1 MPEGSI
7 LLSRFRRLIA
17 MDGAEI
23 ADRLRQYSLAR
34 WDLLGFRI
42 GRDFTKVPY
51 ATALPSDT
59 HGRFFFAPT
68 ELPAICSL
76 IKRELPVQAEEI
88 LSLSTRIRDHRFDL
102 LGYENLDY
110 GRTIDWHLDA
120 VHGKRAPK
128 MPWFKIRYLDF
139 EQVGDA
145 KITWELNRHQH
156 FVTLAKAYLLT
167 EDESFA
173 AEVLSQF
180 HHWWKENP
188 YPIGINWA
196 SALEV
201 AFRVQSWIWTFFIL
215 QSCPLFT
222 TERRRQWVARLRL
235 SGRHIENYL
244 STYFSPNTHLL
255 GEALA
260 LFFLGTLFSFPSA
273 ERWREKGWQ
282 ILLREAGKQVREDG
296 FYFERS
302 TYYHV
307 YALDMFLH
315 ARILAKL
322 NEISIPE
329 EFESNL
335 QRMLN
340 ALLLLSRAGISPT
353 FGDDDGGRLFDGKR
367 NRSVHMLDPLATG
380 AVLYQRGD
388 FKKVARVLPEE
399 TLWLLGVKAGADF
412 ERIASEDSCADSTAL
427 AASSSYLIFDAAS
440 RQQLLIDAGPSGGK
454 NSGHG
459 HADALSVSLIR
470 DRRVLLRDSGT
481 FEYVGPGRERSRLR
495 GTGAHNT
502 LRVDGRDQ
510 AEIIGPFSW
519 ANVPQVRV
527 EHWINGK
534 HFDSF
539 EGSHSGYSRAN
550 SPIIHRRSVFHP
562 RENLWLVR
570 DVVEGDGEHEIEI
583 AWHIGA
589 GLARVPETESLF
601 SDGEQ
606 VLAVLTN
613 ESNSWSR
620 TIRDF
625 ACSPVYG
632 KLVPASVIRLSTRQE
647 LPAEFVTVL
656 VAGNEVKGNCGRI
669 AKISNSAYSDPS
681 AYRYLHDRRE
691 STFVFAGA
699 NSSWKLGSWSSDA
712 GFLYASIDHESHMC
726 CLVLRN
732 ASCLDAGGNR
742 LISCARPVKY
752 AEVWSSMDT
761 TEIFSSDPQAVSLL
775 QPLRGLWPGMETV
788 VTSSAVLKNH
798 KSGGE

>member
-1 MPEGSI
+1 MPEDSV
-7 LLSRFRRLIA
+7 LSRPFQRLIA
-17 MDGAEI
+17 MDRAEI
-23 ADRLRQYSLAR
+23 TDRLRQYLLAR
-34 WDLLGFRI
+34 WDLLRFRA
-42 GRDFTKVPY
+42 GYDFTKVPY
-51 ATALPSDT
+51 ATASSPNV
-59 HGRFFFAPT
+59 HGRFFFAPID
-68 ELPAICSL
+68 LSAICNL
-76 IKRELPVQAEEI
+76 LKREMLAQAEEI
-88 LSLSTRIRDHRFDL
+88 VSRAARIRDHRFDL

-110 GRTIDWHLDA
+110 GQTIDWHLDA
-120 VHGKRAPK
+120 IHGKRAPK

-139 EQVGDA
+139 QQVGDT

-167 EDESFA
+167 DDESFA

-180 HHWWKENP
+180 DHWWKENP
-188 YPIGINWA
+188 YPVGINWA

-222 TERRRQWVARLRL
+222 AERRRQWVARLHL

-260 LFFLGTLFSFPSA
+260 LFFLGALFSFPSA

-282 ILLREAGKQVREDG
+282 ILLREAGKQVCEDG

-307 YALDMFLH
+307 YALDMLLH
-315 ARILAKL
+315 ARILAGL
-322 NEISIPE
+322 NGVAIPE
-329 EFESNL
+329 EFENNL
-335 QRMLN
+335 QRMLD
-340 ALLLLSRAGISPT
+340 ALLLLSRAGIPLM
-353 FGDDDGGRLFDGKR
+353 FGDDDGGRLFDAKR
-367 NRSVHMLDPLATG
+367 NRAVHMLDPLATG

-399 TLWLLGVKAGADF
+399 TLWLLGAKAAADF
-412 ERIASEDSCADSTAL
+412 ERIASEDPHADSTAL
-427 AASSSYLIFDAAS
+427 AASGSYLIFDAAS

-454 NSGHG
+454 HSGHG

-470 DRRVLLRDSGT
+470 DGRVLLRDSGT

-519 ANVPQVRV
+519 ANVPHVRV

-539 EGSHSGYSRAN
+539 EGSHGGYSRPN

-583 AWHIGA
+583 AWHLGS
-589 GLARVPETESLF
+589 GLAQISGTEVLF

-606 VLAVLTN
+606 GLAVLTD

-647 LPAEFVTVL
+647 LPEFVTVL
-656 VAGNEVKGNCGRI
+656 VAGNEMKGSCGRI

-681 AYRYLHDRRE
+681 AYRYLNDRLE
-691 STFVFAGA
+691 CTFVFAGA
-699 NSSWKLGSWSSDA
+699 NSPWKLGPWSSDA
-712 GFLYASIDHESHMC
+712 DFLYASIDHESHMC

-732 ASCLDAGGNR
+732 ASYLDAGGNR

-761 TEIFSSDPQAVSLL
+761 TEMFSSDPQAVSLQ
-775 QPLRGLWPGMETV
+775 QPLRGVWPVMETAFA
-788 VTSSAVLKNH
+788 SSAVLKNH
-798 KSGGE
+798 ESGSE